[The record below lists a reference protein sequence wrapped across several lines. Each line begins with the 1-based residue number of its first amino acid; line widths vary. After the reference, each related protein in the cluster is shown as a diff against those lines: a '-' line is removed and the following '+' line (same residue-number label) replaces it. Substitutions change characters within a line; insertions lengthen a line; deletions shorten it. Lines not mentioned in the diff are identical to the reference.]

1 MLNLTKIS
9 KDEENKTCPF
19 YKQEKVSGEIS
30 LFICTF
36 SWLLFLCLLLAKT
49 KECVYARHNCLT
61 SYFLQETYTLTRT
74 LRLNVTKVP
83 PTFKVQ
89 YLIVFSIHIGSREE
103 KHSIY
108 LMFLTHT
115 VLASRWLTHDALIV
129 KILESNPCIHHI
141 FSRSAVCLFL

>member
-36 SWLLFLCLLLAKT
+36 SWLLFLCILLAKT
-49 KECVYARHNCLT
+49 KECVNARHNCLT
-61 SYFLQETYTLTRT
+61 SHFLLETYTLTKT
-74 LRLNVTKVP
+74 GLHIYNFSP
-83 PTFKVQ
+83 IFKVQ
-89 YLIVFSIHIGSREE
+89 YLIFFSIHIGSREE

-129 KILESNPCIHHI
+129 KLLESKTCIRHI
-141 FSRSAVCLFL
+141 FSRSTFCLFL

>member
-1 MLNLTKIS
+1 MLNLTKMS

-36 SWLLFLCLLLAKT
+36 SWLLFLCILLAKT

-83 PTFKVQ
+83 PTFKV
-89 YLIVFSIHIGSREE
+89 
-103 KHSIY
+103 
-108 LMFLTHT
+108 
-115 VLASRWLTHDALIV
+115 
-129 KILESNPCIHHI
+129 
-141 FSRSAVCLFL
+141 